1 MTPTWS
7 TASSSMCWVSSIN
20 SSTSRNISVKLTGPR
35 SRLSRGNK
43 VPLLAVPTA
52 AHRKHKP
59 RNTDSCAMPDIF
71 PSLPPSL
78 STEQHTGVTHAG
90 HTAGHSWIRFIWKV
104 WGAQQQRWWGGG
116 GGGEEGGGGIS
127 RIRFNGVEKVHAAF
141 RDLNVKHRRVAFIK
155 T

>member
-35 SRLSRGNK
+35 SRLSRRNK

-90 HTAGHSWIRFIWKV
+90 RTAAHSWIRFIWKV
-104 WGAQQQRWWGGG
+104 WGAAAAAVVRGRR
-116 GGGEEGGGGIS
+116 GGGGIS